1 MQFAGGDIVT
11 DIRFQRVIVHMR
23 DWLFAVKGLFFE
35 IKTVVTVQI
44 TIGTARFRHHMKSTR
59 WNLLQHGRSLPEVI
73 LQYVKG
79 EIIPWGN
86 ELLRAFIAKG
96 G

>member
-1 MQFAGGDIVT
+1 KKKE
-11 DIRFQRVIVHMR
+11 
-23 DWLFAVKGLFFE
+23 VKVK
-35 IKTVVTVQI
+35 IKK
-44 TIGTARFRHHMKSTR
+44 GTNRFRHKMKSTR
-59 WNLLQHGRSLPEVI
+59 WNLLKNGQSLPEVI